1 MSQLR
6 KQERAEAI
14 RVIDESDH
22 RRNPNVMLPQSSNS
36 SSRVKISGSQ
46 STQKIDRSG
55 QNSASSQQN
64 ISINNEYKPP
74 VSSSQAKQTYT
85 DSRKYSDSER
95 VDKLPS
101 GQPVLRRPD
110 QLFKQAFQQE
120 KKYQAKSIP
129 GSPDQVPKDS
139 IKVIER
145 PSPDKWV
152 VLDQSSQDALKD
164 IKLAHSFEKS
174 ADQQISLD
182 QNLLSPMK
190 S

>member
-22 RRNPNVMLPQSSNS
+22 RRNPNIMLPQSSNS

-55 QNSASSQQN
+55 RDSASSQQD
-64 ISINNEYKPP
+64 ISITNEYQPP
-74 VSSSQAKQTYT
+74 VSSSQAMQTYT
-85 DSRKYSDSER
+85 DSRKYSDSEQ

-101 GQPVLRRPD
+101 GQPVKRRPD

-129 GSPDQVPKDS
+129 GSPDKVPQDS
-139 IKVIER
+139 IKAMER

-174 ADQQISLD
+174 AGQ
-182 QNLLSPMK
+182 
-190 S
+190 